1 MENQLFI
8 GIEENCY
15 QFNIRRSCED
25 REQNSMHWKLK
36 IITFFVQNVKELNS
50 IG

>member
-25 REQNSMHWKLK
+25 REQKKYAWEVEDYYVF
-36 IITFFVQNVKELNS
+36 IQTVKELN
-50 IG
+50 